1 VVATRRRGRQS
12 AHDIATLEAHRRRAT
27 TESGSIS
34 YLDIGRGRPAV
45 FIHGILTNSL
55 LWRNVIPAVA
65 ANRRCIAVD
74 LPGHGGT
81 PPALDSADVSLTALA
96 RRVTELCD
104 HLGLARFDLV
114 ANDTGG
120 AVGQIVAA
128 HLRDRLASVTF
139 TSCDTEGNCP
149 PKLFA
154 PVALASRPA
163 VLARIGPHI
172 AARRALARSL
182 LAAGYQHVGQLPD
195 EVVDAYAKPV
205 LGTPRAARAFGRL
218 ITAISSGDLA
228 AVRPEL
234 AKLQAPTLIVWGTGD
249 LFFTVRWA
257 HRLANLIPGTTA
269 LHTLKGARMHF
280 PDYRAAEFLPLLQ
293 QHWAD
298 HND

>member
-1 VVATRRRGRQS
+1 M
-12 AHDIATLEAHRRRAT
+12 DIATLEAHRRDAT
-27 TESGSIS
+27 IESGPIS

-55 LWRNVIPAVA
+55 LWRNVLPVVA
-65 ANRRCIAVD
+65 ADRRCIAVD

-81 PPALDSADVSLTALA
+81 PPAPDSADVSLTALA

-104 HLGLARFDLV
+104 RLGLDRFDLV

-128 HLRDRLASVTF
+128 HLGDRLASVTF
-139 TSCDTEGNCP
+139 TNCDTEGNCP

-154 PVALASRPA
+154 PVALAGRPA

-182 LAAGYQHVGQLPD
+182 LVAGYQQVGLLPD
-195 EVVDAYAKPV
+195 EVVDAYARPV
-205 LGTPRAARAFGRL
+205 LGTPQAARAFGRL

-228 AVRPEL
+228 AVRPRL
-234 AKLQAPTLIVWGTGD
+234 AKLQVPTLIVWGTGD

-257 HRLANLIPGTTA
+257 HRLADLIPGTTA
-269 LHTLKGARMHF
+269 LRTLKGARMHF
-280 PDYRAAEFLPLLQ
+280 PDYRATEFLPLLQ

-298 HND
+298 HSD